1 MNPYTPE
8 ELERIEKLRSAN
20 ESFESHFIKQR
31 EDWNNA
37 INPLFEDIRNS
48 FNVEKTEKVIEIQS
62 LALSYRQKINDQ
74 ISYFLNRRSRE
85 DSKLKKI
92 KQDKFIFYAISF
104 GIKTNNSDKLIL
116 IEGNIAENERTIQ
129 LIDAHI
135 EYLRSCSK
143 NLESLGFTIKNII
156 ELLNYLK

>member
-74 ISYFLNRRSRE
+74 IS
-85 DSKLKKI
+85 
-92 KQDKFIFYAISF
+92 
-104 GIKTNNSDKLIL
+104 
-116 IEGNIAENERTIQ
+116 
-129 LIDAHI
+129 
-135 EYLRSCSK
+135 K
-143 NLESLGFTIKNII
+143 NLSTITVRSKDGFQFNLDVSQII
-156 ELLNYLK
+156 HIPATEAPKVIW